1 VDVERSMQFLDR
13 RVTREMNE
21 ELLKPFS
28 SEEVDWALKQM
39 GAFKALGP
47 DGLPASFFQNHWE
60 LLGREVSCMVL
71 DILNTGMMPPVL
83 NLTYIALIPKVKNAM
98 SVTEFRPISL
108 CNVLY
113 KLISK
118 VLANR
123 LKKILHI

>member
-1 VDVERSMQFLDR
+1 
-13 RVTREMNE
+13 
-21 ELLKPFS
+21 
-28 SEEVDWALKQM
+28 M

-83 NLTYIALIPKVKNAM
+83 NLTYITLIPKVKNAM